1 MVMLPRFLPRL
12 LGGPDPADV
21 PAAPMAPGAE
31 SSDEDAAE
39 LGLFLLRTG
48 RNNWLAV
55 QPGLPD
61 IVMAD
66 LIMPQTALVACVPP
80 SCPQA
85 SFLVA
90 PDGRP
95 IAVEGDGFEGP
106 AVTARLKRVE
116 GARVE
121 FRHPLAPARHIGVV
135 TGVPTGKP
143 NRVLF
148 DRMGHPVLDR
158 FELHPA
164 GLDRFTRDGRKILAE
179 MARATRAPMS
189 ADRLMDQLHDGT
201 VRLGLAE
208 ALIRVLPADEMAA
221 LARRL
226 MRSSADLALLQR
238 AMHGDGWLNSVMPG
252 LLAWCAE
259 GRPKTG
265 RAVSPPNEDY
275 LAVLQT
281 GALRPQAGLALQAMA
296 RRTLSAR
303 RQAAVL
309 GTARNE
315 GAYLLDWIAY
325 HRAVGFDHVVL
336 YSNDNDDGSDELLGR
351 LADAGEITWVQ
362 NDLSPKSRAQWKAYG
377 HAFQK
382 LPDLADYRWTMVLD
396 IDEHFAFRPDLFGSV
411 SDVIGWHEHQHLE
424 AIALRWL
431 TFAAGPE
438 DVWHDAPSTLRFA
451 HRDPNIDPVFKSL
464 VRSNLFWDS
473 HCHFPYPTMELPF
486 SYRIEDGAPCHHMG
500 LLKGVKIPKDAV
512 TADNVWISHYMF
524 RSAGEALIK
533 IARGYALWSAE
544 SVSTDKKAV
553 AERLETVMQRFLGL
567 AGKSRVEDRRT
578 IDCAPGLDAQIKRL
592 RSLPGV
598 HACDRAIKRRFPDR
612 ISAVTQAFLEAP
624 VPPDQSKAHAAFR
637 GILARQ
643 DAASPAFTI
652 A

>member
-1 MVMLPRFLPRL
+1 MAVLPRFLRR
-12 LGGPDPADV
+12 PDPSAVAPLAV
-21 PAAPMAPGAE
+21 PPPPATGD
-31 SSDEDAAE
+31 DEAAE

-48 RNNWLAV
+48 RGNWLAV
-55 QPGLPD
+55 QPGSAD

-66 LIMPQTALVACVPP
+66 LVMPQTALLACVPP

-90 PDGRP
+90 PDGRR
-95 IAVEGDGFEGP
+95 ISVEGDGFEGP

-116 GARVE
+116 AARVE
-121 FRHPLAPARHIGVV
+121 FRHPLAPGRHLGVV

-148 DRMGHPVLDR
+148 DRVGHPVLDR

-164 GLDRFTRDGRKILAE
+164 GLDRLAGEARAMLAE

-189 ADRLMDQLHDGT
+189 ADRLMGQLRDGT
-201 VRLGLAE
+201 VRLALAE
-208 ALIRVLPADEMAA
+208 ALIRVLPADEMAM

-226 MRSSADLALLQR
+226 MTDAADLALLQR
-238 AMHGDGWLNSVMPG
+238 AMPRDAWVNAEIPG
-252 LLAWCAE
+252 LLAWCAQ

-265 RAVSPPNEDY
+265 RAVSPPSEDH
-275 LAVLQT
+275 LAVLQS
-281 GALRPQAGLALQAMA
+281 GALRPEAGLALQAMA

-315 GAYLLDWIAY
+315 GAYLLDWVAY
-325 HRAVGFDHVVL
+325 HRAVGFDHVVI

-351 LADAGEITWVQ
+351 LADAGEISWVR
-362 NDLSPKSRAQWKAYG
+362 NELSPRSRAQWKAYG

-382 LPDLADYRWTMVLD
+382 LPDLTDYRWTMVLD

-411 SDVIGWHEHQHLE
+411 SDVIGWHEHQHVE
-424 AIALRWL
+424 ALALRWL

-438 DVWHDAPSTLRFA
+438 DVWHDAPSTERFLR
-451 HRDPNIDPVFKSL
+451 RGPEVDPVFKSL
-464 VRSNLFWDS
+464 VRSHLFWDS
-473 HCHFPYPTMELPF
+473 HCHFPYPAMDLPF
-486 SYRIEDGAPCHHMG
+486 AYRIEDGAPCHHMG

-512 TADNVWISHYMF
+512 TADSVWISHYMF

-533 IARGYALWSAE
+533 VARGYALWSAE
-544 SVSTDKKAV
+544 SVTADRSAV

-567 AGKSRVEDRRT
+567 ATKPRVEDRRT
-578 IDCAPGLDAQIKRL
+578 LDCAPGLQAEIKRL
-592 RSLPGV
+592 RALPGV

-612 ISAVTQAFLEAP
+612 IGEVTQAFLDAP
-624 VPPDQSKAHAAFR
+624 MPPGQSAAHAAFR
-637 GILARQ
+637 NLLARQ
-643 DAASPAFTI
+643 AAASPAFTT